1 MHVAPTE
8 HSFAQRQRFRFIE
21 SILLW
26 EGSVQRRRVCD
37 QFGVAANHVTKDLRT
52 YQEERPD
59 SLEFKPNI
67 RAYVPGPKFEP
78 AYASDD
84 PNEYLALLLA
94 HAHSGS
100 AAILPAL
107 GGGGVSAQAV
117 PDPNQII
124 DRSVLQALI
133 RALRTNRGV
142 NILYHSTSDDR
153 PRRRTLWPQAL
164 VHTGLRWH
172 VRAYDSRRIEYRNF
186 ALQRMDRPTAVDDPM
201 PETAGSDD
209 AWINSIKIDV
219 IPNPALNEHQQR
231 LAARDFGM
239 RKKKGRWCWT
249 VELRHCLVPYFARRY
264 GLVNP
269 THLDPKQHRIVF
281 ADFESVRDLLFD

>member
-1 MHVAPTE
+1 MHGTRNE

-37 QFGVAANHVTKDLRT
+37 QFGIAANHVTKDLRT
-52 YQEERPD
+52 YQDERPD

-94 HAHSGS
+94 HAQSGS
-100 AAILPAL
+100 SMILPAL
-107 GGGGVSAQAV
+107 GGDGVSAEAV

-124 DRSVLQALI
+124 DRSVLQTLI
-133 RALRTNRGV
+133 RALRTKRGV
-142 NILYHSTSDDR
+142 SVLYYSTSDDR
-153 PRRRTLWPQAL
+153 ARRRTLWPQAL

-172 VRAYDSRRIEYRNF
+172 VRAYDSRRAEFRNF
-186 ALQRMDRPTAVDDPM
+186 ALQRMDRPSAVDEEK
-201 PETAGSDD
+201 PEGSGEDD
-209 AWINSIKIDV
+209 AWINTIKVDV
-219 IPNPALNEHQQR
+219 VPNPKLNDHQKR

-249 VELRHCLVPYFARRY
+249 VELRRCLVPYFARRY
-264 GLVNP
+264 GLSALP
-269 THLDPKQHRIVF
+269 PLDPKRHRIVF
-281 ADFESVRDLLFD
+281 DDFESVRKLLFD